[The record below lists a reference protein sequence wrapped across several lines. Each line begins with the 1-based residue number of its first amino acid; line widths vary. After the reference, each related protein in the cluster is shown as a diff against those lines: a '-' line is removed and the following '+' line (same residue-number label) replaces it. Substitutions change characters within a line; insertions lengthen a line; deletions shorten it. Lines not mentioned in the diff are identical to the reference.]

1 MLCCFSVILR
11 MHVKYFNR
19 LYIMLFS
26 EFNILSILVIHL
38 LFNYIYDISLSVGK
52 IENMLLRKLLLPLI
66 LMLEGSSVL
75 AADIKKWTDQNGK
88 VHYGDIVGYSQKV
101 EVLDIDNSIPEIT
114 EGEALMR
121 LKNDLYFQ
129 AQYLKRKEQ
138 RLAKKNAIATKRKK
152 QEKSANKREKKLN
165 SDRRAC
171 IKARLKIE
179 DIEDDL
185 RQGYT
190 TKKGIQLEK
199 KRRQQK
205 RRVNAY
211 CH

>member
-1 MLCCFSVILR
+1 MQ
-11 MHVKYFNR
+11 
-19 LYIMLFS
+19 
-26 EFNILSILVIHL
+26 NIRISLLLILVL
-38 LFNYIYDISLSVGK
+38 GSV
-52 IENMLLRKLLLPLI
+52 
-66 LMLEGSSVL
+66 STQAV
-75 AADIKKWTDQNGK
+75 DIKKWTDQHGK
-88 VHYGDIVGYSQKV
+88 VHYGDIVGYSQQVKILETDDSV
-101 EVLDIDNSIPEIT
+101 PEIT
-114 EGEALMR
+114 EGETLMR

-129 AQYLKRKEQ
+129 KQYLKRKEQ
-138 RLAKKNAIATKRKK
+138 RLAKK
-152 QEKSANKREKKLN
+152 QANINKLKKREKAKRKHQKNLD

-171 IKARLKIE
+171 IKAKLKIE

-185 RQGYT
+185 RDGYS

>member
-1 MLCCFSVILR
+1 M
-11 MHVKYFNR
+11 
-19 LYIMLFS
+19 
-26 EFNILSILVIHL
+26 LSIRIFILLVTLCSASIQ
-38 LFNYIYDISLSVGK
+38 
-52 IENMLLRKLLLPLI
+52 
-66 LMLEGSSVL
+66 
-75 AADIKKWTDQNGK
+75 AANVKKWTDQNGK
-88 VHYGDIVGYSQKV
+88 VHYGDIVGYSQQV
-101 EVLDIDNSIPEIT
+101 EVLETNDSVPEIT

-129 AQYLKRKEQ
+129 EQDLKRKEQ
-138 RLAKKNAIATKRKK
+138 RLAKKQAMVNQRKK
-152 QEKSANKREKKLN
+152 QEKTANKREKKLN

-171 IKARLKIE
+171 IKAKLKIE

-185 RQGYT
+185 REGYS
-190 TKKGIQLEK
+190 TKRGIQLEK

>member
-1 MLCCFSVILR
+1 
-11 MHVKYFNR
+11 
-19 LYIMLFS
+19 
-26 EFNILSILVIHL
+26 
-38 LFNYIYDISLSVGK
+38 
-52 IENMLLRKLLLPLI
+52 
-66 LMLEGSSVL
+66 MLEGSSIL

-88 VHYGDIVGYSQKV
+88 VHYGDIVGYSQQV
-101 EVLDIDNSIPEIT
+101 EVLEVDNSVPEVT
-114 EGEALMR
+114 EGETLMR

-129 AQYLKRKEQ
+129 EQYLKRKEQ
-138 RLAKKNAIATKRKK
+138 RLAKKQANINTLKKRGKAKRKHQK
-152 QEKSANKREKKLN
+152 NLD

-171 IKARLKIE
+171 IKAKLKIE

-185 RQGYT
+185 RDGYS
-190 TKKGIQLEK
+190 TKRGIQLEK

>member
-1 MLCCFSVILR
+1 MT
-11 MHVKYFNR
+11 
-19 LYIMLFS
+19 
-26 EFNILSILVIHL
+26 
-38 LFNYIYDISLSVGK
+38 
-52 IENMLLRKLLLPLI
+52 
-66 LMLEGSSVL
+66 
-75 AADIKKWTDQNGK
+75 AQTADIKKWTDDNGA
-88 VHYGDIVGYSQKV
+88 VHYGDIVGNSQQV
-101 EVLDIDNSIPEIT
+101 EIIEVDESFPEMT

-129 AQYLKRKEQ
+129 EQDLKQKERQLAYQ
-138 RLAKKNAIATKRKK
+138 RALVNKQKK
-152 QEKSANKREKKLN
+152 QAKAEKKRQKRLN

-171 IKARLKIE
+171 IKAKLKIE

-185 RQGYT
+185 REGYS

-205 RRVNAY
+205 RQISAY